1 MTMTKVQKGGI
12 DLFTID
18 NFLSP
23 DQCKILI
30 DLIDQ
35 DAVRSVTAT
44 ETPGELSQVVENR
57 TSYSSVLDEKRHALI
72 TEVNDKMSDILNI
85 PKTRAEVLQGQ
96 RYEVGQ
102 QFKDH
107 FDWFEG
113 KNLKQY
119 VAQQGNRLYTFM
131 VYLNEDLEGGETE
144 FQKINIKFKPK
155 TGMAV
160 IWKNLNSDG
169 TGNRLA
175 LHAGRPVT
183 KGKKYILTRWFREYE
198 VNQVPE
204 DFIKK
209 ISNMNI
215 NTNTNTEMSQKTFSS
230 HDEVPKFHP
239 IGFEVKQVPEQTFAL
254 IKDAYEILK
263 NVVKPERDAE
273 PGNNGVLQNKDNQ
286 HATELMSIDNLN
298 TIREMILDQLKPIHE
313 EWAKTP
319 LIKSACYGIRS
330 YKNGSFLKSHLDRLP
345 THHISTII
353 IVDRKGDKNWPLDIK
368 DHNGNWHKIY
378 AETGQMIMYESA
390 TCEHGRITP
399 YEGEYFRNLFV
410 HYKLKDWTFVQK

>member
-1 MTMTKVQKGGI
+1 MTKVQKSGI
-12 DLFTID
+12 ELFTID

-23 DQCKILI
+23 DKCKILI

-57 TSYSSVLDEKRHALI
+57 TSYSSILDEKRHALI

-85 PKTRAEVLQGQ
+85 PKTRTEVLQGQ

-113 KNLKQY
+113 KNLKEY
-119 VAQQGNRLYTFM
+119 VGQQGNRLYTFM

-155 TGMAV
+155 TGMAI

-169 TGNRLA
+169 TGNRSA

-183 KGKKYILTRWFREYE
+183 KGKKYILTRWFKEYE

-215 NTNTNTEMSQKTFSS
+215 NTNTEASKKTFSS

-298 TIREMILDQLKPIHE
+298 TIREIILDQLKPIHE

-378 AETGQMIMYESA
+378 AEIGQMIMYESA

>member
-1 MTMTKVQKGGI
+1 MNRIQKTGI

-18 NFLSP
+18 NFLSE
-23 DQCKILI
+23 DECKVLI
-30 DLIDQ
+30 DLIDK
-35 DAVRSVTAT
+35 DAVRSTTAT
-44 ETPGELSQVVENR
+44 DNPGQHSQVVENR
-57 TSYSSVLDEKRHALI
+57 TSYTSSLHENKHPLI
-72 TEVNDKMSDILNI
+72 IKVNDRMSEILNI
-85 PKTRAEVLQGQ
+85 PKTKTETLQGQ

-107 FDWFEG
+107 FDFFEG
-113 KNLKQY
+113 KNVKTY
-119 VAQQGNRLYTFM
+119 VEKQGNRSYTFM
-131 VYLNEDLEGGETE
+131 IYLNEDLEGGETE
-144 FQKINIKFKPK
+144 FEKINIKFKPK
-155 TGMAV
+155 IGMAV

-175 LHAGRPVT
+175 LHAGRPVL

-198 VNQVPE
+198 ENQVPE

-209 ISNMNI
+209 ISSLNI
-215 NTNTNTEMSQKTFSS
+215 STTPVELPSNGKVFSS
-230 HDEVPKFHP
+230 YQDFPKFHP
-239 IGFEVKQVPEQTFAL
+239 IGFEVKQVPQQTFAL

-263 NVVKPERDAE
+263 NVIKPEKDAE
-273 PGNNGVLQNKDNQ
+273 PGNGGVLQNKDNQ
-286 HATELMSIDNLN
+286 HATELMSMDNLT
-298 TIREMILDQLKPIHE
+298 TIREMILDQLKPMHE

-319 LIKSACYGIRS
+319 LIKAACYGIRS
-330 YKNGSFLKSHLDRLP
+330 YKNGSFLKSHLDRLE

-353 IVDRKGDKNWPLDIK
+353 IVDKKGDKNWPLDIK

-390 TCEHGRITP
+390 ICEHGRITP

-410 HYKLKDWTFVQK
+410 HYRLKDWTYIKK